1 MGPVLQRNCAAVQGL
16 YTCQDLGRTRSAA
29 VAGLPGLQHST
40 AGLRRT
46 VHAAVA
52 GRSGPAVTSFY
63 FFVWPE

>member
-40 AGLRRT
+40 AQLRCG
-46 VHAAVA
+46 ALCMQPWLDA
-52 GRSGPAVTSFY
+52 PALQ
-63 FFVWPE
+63 